1 VEDNADGADG
11 AACPV
16 RAGRRGDPA
25 MNRPLA
31 TDPIGEA
38 HRHWTEHGWGDS
50 ADGMAA
56 VTSLFRAQQ
65 IMMARIDA
73 ILRPLDLTFARFEML
88 TLLCFTRAGALP
100 LAKASSRLQVH
111 PTSVTNTVER
121 LGRAGLVQREAH
133 PTDGRANLVAITP
146 QGRALVMQA
155 ARELNREIFSDIG
168 IPPEDIGTLNGILAQ
183 LRHDEGDFDEASPLL
198 GGRRDREGSGA

>member
-1 VEDNADGADG
+1 
-11 AACPV
+11 
-16 RAGRRGDPA
+16 
-25 MNRPLA
+25 MSHPLT

-38 HRHWTEHGWGDS
+38 HRHWTEHGWGEA

-56 VTSLFRAQQ
+56 VTSLFRAHQ

-73 ILRPLDLTFARFEML
+73 VLRPLDLTFARFEML
-88 TLLCFTRAGALP
+88 ALLCFTRSGALP

-146 QGRALVMQA
+146 QGRALVLQA
-155 ARELNREIFSDIG
+155 ARELNREIFADIG
-168 IPPEDIGTLNGILAQ
+168 IPDDDVA
-183 LRHDEGDFDEASPLL
+183 PLL
-198 GGRRDREGSGA
+198 GGPQGGEGPGA